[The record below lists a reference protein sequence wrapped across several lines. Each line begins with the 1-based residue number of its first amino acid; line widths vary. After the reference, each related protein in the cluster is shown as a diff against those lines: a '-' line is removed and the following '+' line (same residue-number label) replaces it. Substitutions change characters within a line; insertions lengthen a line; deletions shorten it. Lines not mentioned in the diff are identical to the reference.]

1 MIRIK
6 YIVILSYV
14 FIILN
19 EILLEGFFRFGELGY
34 DIKKVFYKIFCF

>member
-6 YIVILSYV
+6 YIVVLSYV

-19 EILLEGFFRFGELGY
+19 EIMLEVFFRFGELGY
-34 DIKKVFYKIFCF
+34 GKISFLYKIFCF